1 MKLEKINSQIRA
13 KKDLNQWTSNV
24 QPKRW
29 FRNMKNIKSMS
40 FVVFDIKSYYPSIS
54 PRLLED
60 ALSWG
65 SSIVKIPERDKEL
78 FRESRRCLLF
88 HNLEYW
94 TKIKNPSFDVPM
106 GSFDGAE
113 VAELCGLYLLEKLIE
128 AKIGLTRACTGLYRD
143 DGLAL
148 TQARNRTGQKMVE
161 KIRDFFKSHGL
172 KLSKCEHGLKS
183 VDFLDLTFH
192 IDTHTYEPYRKDDNP
207 PTYIHKQS
215 NHPPAITKN
224 IPGMIQ
230 RMISANSSNEEIF
243 NRHKGIYEEALRKSG
258 YKSKMIYVPQ
268 DDKGPRRKKVR
279 YPLQFYWNP
288 PYNRRVK
295 TPVGKLFGIALDKC
309 YPRGSEWYHL
319 FNRHTVKLSY
329 SCTKNVAS
337 KISQHNHKVLKGR
350 KNTKAAGCKC
360 RNKEECPI
368 PNDCEARNIV
378 YQALVE
384 SEGRTYNYFGL
395 TSRTFKERY
404 GEHKS
409 DIKHEKGEKEGTAL
423 SSKIW
428 QLKKTNKEYSIK
440 WAIVDRPFP
449 YHAGARFCD
458 LCSSERMYIA
468 LGEKG
473 PWKLPPGCV
482 PLNRRSEILGKCRH
496 KARFSLA
503 RVVEPQE
510 E

>member
-1 MKLEKINSQIRA
+1 M
-13 KKDLNQWTSNV
+13 
-24 QPKRW
+24 
-29 FRNMKNIKSMS
+29 
-40 FVVFDIKSYYPSIS
+40 
-54 PRLLED
+54 
-60 ALSWG
+60 
-65 SSIVKIPERDKEL
+65 
-78 FRESRRCLLF
+78 
-88 HNLEYW
+88 
-94 TKIKNPSFDVPM
+94 
-106 GSFDGAE
+106 
-113 VAELCGLYLLEKLIE
+113 
-128 AKIGLTRACTGLYRD
+128 
-143 DGLAL
+143 
-148 TQARNRTGQKMVE
+148 
-161 KIRDFFKSHGL
+161 
-172 KLSKCEHGLKS
+172 
-183 VDFLDLTFH
+183 
-192 IDTHTYEPYRKDDNP
+192 
-207 PTYIHKQS
+207 
-215 NHPPAITKN
+215 
-224 IPGMIQ
+224 
-230 RMISANSSNEEIF
+230 
-243 NRHKGIYEEALRKSG
+243 
-258 YKSKMIYVPQ
+258 
-268 DDKGPRRKKVR
+268 
-279 YPLQFYWNP
+279 
-288 PYNRRVK
+288 K

-337 KISQHNHKVLKGR
+337 KISQHNHKVLKGK

-368 PNDCEARNIV
+368 PNDCEARNVV